1 MGDSERIRSSAPIL
15 NYSTSVTKRRPLWPV
30 YAAESSSS
38 VGATLLTIGIFFYTE
53 HYFHWTLRQNLLLSA
68 AQGAAYVAGSLS
80 SHKIATRLGRR
91 GGLIVV
97 LGVLT
102 ALPLIALTRAMVPA
116 LIVYMLFAS
125 LVWPMLESL
134 IASDADA
141 HTMSRRIGIY
151 NLVWSATNVVTLAAS
166 GKIITVWP
174 AGLFII
180 PALAHFVSG
189 VLIALNPGLDE
200 TDAVAAQPAH
210 AEPEP
215 ALLAQ
220 RTQALWL
227 SRIALPATYVVVYSL
242 SAMMPLLAVLQPL
255 DTAQKTVVSSIW
267 MAARWFVFAALMASA
282 WWHTRPRILLLS
294 AAVMLVA
301 FLGITIRPSEMP
313 GFAGVGRAVD
323 LASMVGWQ
331 IVLGAVMGIIY
342 AGSLYFGMVLSEGS
356 TEHGGYHEAL
366 IGLGSVIGPTSAAL
380 TQWRWPGETRAGVL
394 AVACVLAMTIGAA
407 GFITFRFR
415 RPIRQPEEVAR
426 V

>member
-1 MGDSERIRSSAPIL
+1 MSAA
-15 NYSTSVTKRRPLWPV
+15 RRPLWPV

-68 AQGAAYVAGSLS
+68 AQGTAYVVGSLS

-91 GGLIVV
+91 GGLMAV
-97 LGVLT
+97 LAVLT
-102 ALPLIALTRAMVPA
+102 ALPLIALAGWMVPA

-141 HTMSRRIGIY
+141 HAMSRRVGVY
-151 NLVWSATNVVTLAAS
+151 NLVWSATNVVTLAVS

-174 AGLFII
+174 AGLFVI
-180 PALAHFVSG
+180 PAGAHFLSG
-189 VLIALNPGLDE
+189 VLVAMNPRLDRGG
-200 TDAVAAQPAH
+200 VVAQPAH

-255 DTAQKTVVSSIW
+255 DVTQKTVVSSIW
-267 MAARWFVFAALMASA
+267 MGARWFVFAALMASA

-301 FLGITIRPSEMP
+301 FLGITIRPSEIP

-380 TQWRWPGETRAGVL
+380 TQWRWPGQTRAGVL
-394 AVACVLAMTIGAA
+394 AVACVVAATVAAA
-407 GFITFRFR
+407 GYVTLRFR
-415 RPIRQPEEVAR
+415 RPIRQPDEVAR